1 MAYQAHEKVPEKT
14 VGRLSIYL
22 RCVEELETE
31 GIPTISSQGMARR
44 FGLNSAQ
51 LRKDLAYFGQFGI
64 RGIGYHV
71 HFLKNSL
78 KEILGLNQEWK
89 VALVGAGNLGSA
101 LLKYRGFSQKG
112 FRISAVFDV
121 NPLKDGRT
129 LGGSKIKSP
138 EEMVAI
144 LRREGIR
151 IGIIATPA
159 SAAQG
164 VAEKLVAAGVTSILN
179 FAPAQL
185 SLPSEVKVQ
194 HIDLAAVL
202 KTLSFHQVRQEKKC
216 GEAAHHE
223 DQRQR
228 AGSECLEENR
238 SARQPG
244 NHHGGGDRHRVGR
257 GLSVG

>member
-1 MAYQAHEKVPEKT
+1 
-14 VGRLSIYL
+14 
-22 RCVEELETE
+22 
-31 GIPTISSQGMARR
+31 MARR

-64 RGIGYHV
+64 RGVGYHV
-71 HFLKNSL
+71 HFLENSL

-112 FRISAVFDV
+112 FKISAVFDA
-121 NPLKDGRT
+121 NPLKVGRT
-129 LGGSKIKSP
+129 LGGSKIKGP
-138 EEMVAI
+138 EEMVPI
-144 LRREGIR
+144 LRKEEIR

-179 FAPAQL
+179 FAPTQL
-185 SLPSEVKVQ
+185 SLPSEVKIQ

-202 KTLSFHQVRQEKKC
+202 ATLGFTGCGRKKMREAVR
-216 GEAAHHE
+216 
-223 DQRQR
+223 
-228 AGSECLEENR
+228 SE
-238 SARQPG
+238 S
-244 NHHGGGDRHRVGR
+244 
-257 GLSVG
+257 